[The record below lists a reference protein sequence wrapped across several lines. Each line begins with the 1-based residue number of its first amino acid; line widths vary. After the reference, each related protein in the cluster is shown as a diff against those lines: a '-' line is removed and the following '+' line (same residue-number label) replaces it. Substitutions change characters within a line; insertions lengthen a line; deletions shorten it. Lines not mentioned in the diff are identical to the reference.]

1 MVAKFLIYSGNY
13 NSLIWVANAFALAN
27 NDTAIVYCT
36 GGSQSTISAQ
46 KMLFD
51 STGTWQSTVAWP
63 ACGSSYSDDG
73 SSIVFQKGDSSSLN
87 LYNNNGQL
95 TNTIAVTMASRGGS
109 GDVWKLADGGIT
121 IIWSNNVGVVS
132 NVDGYV
138 LMTQHYSADLVS
150 HPATAVTPNY
160 LHSWTSH
167 QLSNGD
173 IVVAWSQISAV
184 SGWDGIRAALI
195 DTSTNTIGSSFQ
207 VSTGGGQGPGS
218 IVSLGSNFAL
228 IYFDGTTTL
237 AQIYDQYT
245 NPIGS
250 PISSPIA
257 LGSGIIDSRQD
268 KILVISSPQ
277 SGAQYLNIYAQY
289 FDLNLNA
296 LGGAKLIAT
305 ADTYTQFNYWDGV
318 FLNDG
323 SVFLAWHELVNCGGN
338 ICSDITYAFRISANL
353 DPIGLNHPPASGAV
367 HIGLPEGNYT
377 LIDVLSAA
385 TDADG
390 DTLNM
395 IELGTPMRGTAVVQA
410 AKILYHAVDYYYG
423 NDAFN
428 YTISDGRGGSVVGQV
443 TIQISHVNHPPFAV
457 AANYTVYNNVASN
470 LNVLASDYD
479 LDVGDTLTIS
489 SVTAANHGSAVI
501 QSNKI
506 SYTATGGYRG
516 SDGFNYTISDNHG
529 AKAST
534 SVILTVKGPVTASP
548 INTNVNEEGALQVD
562 VLASAGN
569 PNGDTLTIA
578 SLGTPA
584 HGTAVVQSGKA
595 LYTPTPYYVGL
606 DSFSYTV
613 TDGTGG
619 TASSSVV
626 VTVLHVNHPPV
637 ASDATI
643 YTNINTSASIDVI
656 TGATDID
663 GDVITI
669 DDVSPPSHGQAMIQ
683 ASNILYTPANAFH
696 GSDSFSYTIIDGNG
710 GNATALVTIN
720 VLLYPIALAAS
731 VTLNENDNQ
740 LISVMAGSSDPN
752 GLTLSL
758 SALTN
763 PGHGTASIQ
772 GSQALYTPTLYYFG
786 SDSFNYTLTN
796 GYGNV
801 SAVVSIT
808 VNRINLPPFVANI
821 TLTTPVGVGVL
832 VDALAQAID
841 YNGASMSIHSVGS
854 ASHGTAS
861 IGSGKISYVPNS
873 AYHGQ
878 DSFNYTIQDNV
889 AQQNTGQVYIYL
901 NSPPV
906 AGTVTT
912 QVTKNQ
918 AQLINVLSN
927 GSDPDGDTLSITA
940 VTAPL
945 HGTASISG
953 NEVLYTPNADYVG
966 GDSFIYTITD
976 SYPNSSANATVSLA
990 VSVPVTPTTPSPA
1003 TATPTSATPTVAP
1016 SATPTPTSTVES
1028 FVSSAA
1034 GIATIVGS
1042 TIGAIA
1048 AIVGIV
1054 FAVKKHYMTKKL
1066 MAKLDDSL
1074 STESKLATAAV
1085 ALELLPARAEAYR
1098 VYEELETAA
1107 RMETS
1112 SWFASL
1118 GYEDDIFHS
1127 GLHGVNLLGNS
1138 TIEGELGV

>member
-1 MVAKFLIYSGNY
+1 MAKIGNVVTIYNTAVGFNGGVPFADGSIFLIYTQDGCY
-13 NSLIWVANAFALAN
+13 GCDANVYAQRLDSNLNIIGIN
-27 NDTAIVYCT
+27 N
-36 GGSQSTISAQ
+36 
-46 KMLFD
+46 
-51 STGTWQSTVAWP
+51 P
-63 ACGSSYSDDG
+63 
-73 SSIVFQKGDSSSLN
+73 
-87 LYNNNGQL
+87 
-95 TNTIAVTMASRGGS
+95 
-109 GDVWKLADGGIT
+109 
-121 IIWSNNVGVVS
+121 
-132 NVDGYV
+132 
-138 LMTQHYSADLVS
+138 
-150 HPATAVTPNY
+150 
-160 LHSWTSH
+160 
-167 QLSNGD
+167 
-173 IVVAWSQISAV
+173 
-184 SGWDGIRAALI
+184 
-195 DTSTNTIGSSFQ
+195 
-207 VSTGGGQGPGS
+207 
-218 IVSLGSNFAL
+218 
-228 IYFDGTTTL
+228 
-237 AQIYDQYT
+237 
-245 NPIGS
+245 
-250 PISSPIA
+250 PIA
-257 LGSGIIDSRQD
+257 GVLH
-268 KILVISSPQ
+268 IS
-277 SGAQYLNIYAQY
+277 
-289 FDLNLNA
+289 
-296 LGGAKLIAT
+296 
-305 ADTYTQFNYWDGV
+305 
-318 FLNDG
+318 
-323 SVFLAWHELVNCGGN
+323 
-338 ICSDITYAFRISANL
+338 
-353 DPIGLNHPPASGAV
+353 
-367 HIGLPEGNYT
+367 LPEGNST
-377 LIDVLSAA
+377 LIDILPHCS
-385 TDADG
+385 DPDN
-390 DTLNM
+390 DS
-395 IELGTPMRGTAVVQA
+395 LGISLLGAPVHGSNAINGTQIFYTAP
-410 AKILYHAVDYYYG
+410 IYFTGSDS
-423 NDAFN
+423 FN
-428 YTISDGRGGSVVGQV
+428 FTISDNRGGYASNSITVSV
-443 TIQISHVNHPPFAV
+443 TFVNHPPLALADSFI
-457 AANYTVYNNVASN
+457 VYNNAPN
-470 LNVLASDYD
+470 LLNVTSNDYD
-479 LDVGDTLTIS
+479 LDPGDSIS
-489 SVTAANHGSAVI
+489 IMSVTSASHGTTSI
-501 QSNKI
+501 QSGLAK
-506 SYTATGGYRG
+506 YTANSGYRG
-516 SDGFNYTISDNHG
+516 SDRFNYTITDAHS
-529 AKAST
+529 ATASA
-534 SVILTVKGPVTASP
+534 SVTLTVKSKPTASS
-548 INTNVNEEGALQVD
+548 TNVSVDEEASITVD
-562 VLASAGN
+562 VLALASN
-569 PNGDTLTIA
+569 LNGDTLTIA

-953 NEVLYTPNADYVG
+953 NEVLYTPSSDYLGV
-966 GDSFIYTITD
+966 DSFLYTISD
-976 SYPNSSANATVSLA
+976 GFPGSQANATVSLA
-990 VSVPVTPTTPSPA
+990 VNAAVAPTTQAPTTWPS
-1003 TATPTSATPTVAP
+1003 TGSPTVAP
-1016 SATPTPTSTVES
+1016 SATPTPTSTVEN

-1042 TIGAIA
+1042 TVGVIA

-1054 FAVKKHYMTKKL
+1054 FAVKRHYLTKKL
-1066 MAKLDDSL
+1066 VNDYHESISSDS
-1074 STESKLATAAV
+1074 TKVVAAAV
-1085 ALELLPARAEAYR
+1085 ALDLLPTRAVAYKF
-1098 VYEELETAA
+1098 YEESEAAA
-1107 RMETS
+1107 RMEPT
-1112 SWFASL
+1112 SWFAS
-1118 GYEDDIFHS
+1118 GEYADDIYYS
-1127 GLHGVNLLGNS
+1127 GLPVVNLLGNS
-1138 TIEGELGV
+1138 TSEGEFGV